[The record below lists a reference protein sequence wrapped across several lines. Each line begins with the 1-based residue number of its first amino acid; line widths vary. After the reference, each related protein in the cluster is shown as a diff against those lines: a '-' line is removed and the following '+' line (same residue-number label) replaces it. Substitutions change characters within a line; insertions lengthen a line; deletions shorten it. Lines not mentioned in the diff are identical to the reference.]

1 MTKAT
6 SAHLVAFTQVSL
18 GEPVPEKK
26 D

>member
-6 SAHLVAFTQVSL
+6 SAHLVAFAQVSL